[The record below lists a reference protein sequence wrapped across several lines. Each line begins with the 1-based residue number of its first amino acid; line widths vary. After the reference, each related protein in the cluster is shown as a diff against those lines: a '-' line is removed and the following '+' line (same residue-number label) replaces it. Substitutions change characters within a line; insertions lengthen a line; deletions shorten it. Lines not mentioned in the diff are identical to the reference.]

1 LEQAKKDKEG
11 VMKLLKQRNENELK
25 LQSEVLE
32 KNNLIKDLTKKL
44 KESTQIILSIDLK
57 NSKMAKSYE

>member
-1 LEQAKKDKEG
+1 
-11 VMKLLKQRNENELK
+11 MKLLKQRNENELK